1 MNLNEALTTLK
12 NAGFVYEN
20 VESTTNKLTMNRKIT
35 TENLKNLKDGETIET
50 PRGTFVIERFYDQIN
65 LYENGKLVSRDYLS
79 EYTSNDGYDKAWERL
94 YNHLA
99 KWLNLELC
107 Y

>member
-1 MNLNEALTTLK
+1 MEAP
-12 NAGFVYEN
+12 Y
-20 VESTTNKLTMNRKIT
+20 
-35 TENLKNLKDGETIET
+35 
-50 PRGTFVIERFYDQIN
+50 QIN

-99 KWLNLELC
+99 KWFILNAFHASSRAAREAE
-107 Y
+107 

>member
-1 MNLNEALTTLK
+1 MK
-12 NAGFVYEN
+12 VYQL
-20 VESTTNKLTMNRKIT
+20 SKAIGKIT
-35 TENLKNLKDGETIET
+35 LENLKNLKDGETFET
-50 PRGTFVIERFYDQIN
+50 LRGTFEIERFCYQIN

-79 EYTSNDGYDKAWERL
+79 DYMNNDGYDEAWTRL
-94 YNHLA
+94 YNHRA

>member
-1 MNLNEALTTLK
+1 
-12 NAGFVYEN
+12 
-20 VESTTNKLTMNRKIT
+20 MNRKIT
-35 TENLKNLKDGETIET
+35 TENLRNLKDGETIET
-50 PRGTFVIERFYDQIN
+50 LRGTFKIERFCDQIN
-65 LYENGKLVSRDYLS
+65 LYENGKLVSRNYLS
-79 EYTSNDGYDKAWERL
+79 EYTSNDGNDRAWVRL

>member
-1 MNLNEALTTLK
+1 
-12 NAGFVYEN
+12 
-20 VESTTNKLTMNRKIT
+20 MNRKIT
-35 TENLKNLKDGETIET
+35 TENLKNLKDGEQIET
-50 PRGTFVIERFYDQIN
+50 PRGTFKIERFCDQIN

-79 EYTSNDGYDKAWERL
+79 EYTGNDGSDKAWERL

-99 KWLNLELC
+99 KWLNWELC

>member
-1 MNLNEALTTLK
+1 M
-12 NAGFVYEN
+12 
-20 VESTTNKLTMNRKIT
+20 SRKIT
-35 TENLKNLKDGETIET
+35 TENLKKLKDGETIET
-50 PRGTFVIERFYDQIN
+50 PRGIFKIERFWDQIN

-79 EYTSNDGYDKAWERL
+79 EYLGNDGYDKAWERL
-94 YNHLA
+94 YNHRA

>member
-1 MNLNEALTTLK
+1 M
-12 NAGFVYEN
+12 
-20 VESTTNKLTMNRKIT
+20 SRKIT
-35 TENLKNLKDGETIET
+35 TENLKNWKDGETIET
-50 PRGTFVIERFYDQIN
+50 PRGTFKIERFCDQIN

-79 EYTSNDGYDKAWERL
+79 EYLGNDGYDNAWERL

>member
-1 MNLNEALTTLK
+1 
-12 NAGFVYEN
+12 
-20 VESTTNKLTMNRKIT
+20 MNRKIT
-35 TENLKNLKDGETIET
+35 TENLKNLKDGEQIET
-50 PRGTFVIERFYDQIN
+50 PRGTFKIERFCDQIN

-79 EYTSNDGYDKAWERL
+79 EYTGNDGSDKAWECL

-99 KWLNLELC
+99 KWLNWELC